1 MDKPTKPWRPTLD
14 ADTRVVRV
22 NMTIPR
28 DLLAAYKRQC
38 ERDGTALSHA
48 VAELIRKSLK

>member
-28 DLLAAYKRQC
+28 DVLAAFKLRC
-38 ERDGTALSHA
+38 ERKGDALSHA
-48 VAELIRKSLK
+48 VAELMKASLK